1 MSEKL
6 SRRKFV
12 IGGATI
18 MAAGASTGQSEQSK
32 RIAVRGLKPVVI
44 SAANGNHFKNGGK
57 VTCVEKA
64 FAMITDGADVLDAVI
79 AGVNI
84 LELDPEETSVG
95 YGGLPN
101 ADGVV
106 QLDSSVMHGPKKR
119 AGAVAALEG
128 VRTPSLVAKA
138 VMEDTDHHLLVGPG
152 CRPLPVTWAS
162 RSSPT
167 STPRSCAGFGWNG
180 SGALTRQLSR
190 PQDPVRRGTRSHLED
205 GRGGLD
211 RRPSRERHHQLQ
223 RPQLQGRTLRRND
236 DQRPGVQDSGPCRR
250 FTHPGAGLYV
260 DGSIGAAGSTGAA
273 RRIFMVSARS

>member
-1 MSEKL
+1 
-6 SRRKFV
+6 
-12 IGGATI
+12 
-18 MAAGASTGQSEQSK
+18 MAALKVPGVHRERKTVASQICDRRGYYHGRGSLYGGKSEQSK

-119 AGAVAALEG
+119 A
-128 VRTPSLVAKA
+128 
-138 VMEDTDHHLLVGPG
+138 
-152 CRPLPVTWAS
+152 
-162 RSSPT
+162 
-167 STPRSCAGFGWNG
+167 
-180 SGALTRQLSR
+180 
-190 PQDPVRRGTRSHLED
+190 
-205 GRGGLD
+205 
-211 RRPSRERHHQLQ
+211 
-223 RPQLQGRTLRRND
+223 
-236 DQRPGVQDSGPCRR
+236 
-250 FTHPGAGLYV
+250 
-260 DGSIGAAGSTGAA
+260 
-273 RRIFMVSARS
+273 ARSRRSRACERRRWWPRR